1 MGQQGAGEDRRWT
14 PVADDVFSPAV
25 AAAER
30 SISLFMRGP
39 RGDLLYRRR
48 DADTWGELCS
58 FGVPLARVRGSQVPV
73 PVDWPL
79 AACSTG
85 PDEIQLLARG
95 AEGELLHGTLG
106 GNEWDGFECVG
117 VPAGLGGAPL
127 GLASA
132 PSVCSRVSGQMD
144 VFAIGAAGALLHAT
158 WDPAGFSELE
168 SLGGIDLP
176 NTSSGPISGH
186 VSACSC
192 GDRRMGVF
200 ARGPAGDLL
209 LKWWNGSAWSAFAS
223 LGSPQEPDCL
233 YPAVRRAAS
242 ISSAPAAC
250 GGGATR
256 LDVFARG
263 PRGDLL
269 HSWWDGQEWHVFESL
284 GMPRSPTGA
293 WIPFTG
299 ISLACAWEKF
309 RLNVFARAADGKL
322 YSASSNGSW
331 HQARVSPDEGALAP
345 KVIKGSDLCA
355 S

>member
-14 PVADDVFSPAV
+14 PVADDVFSPVV
-25 AAAER
+25 AAPAER
-30 SISLFMRGP
+30 TISLFIRGP
-39 RGDLLYRRR
+39 RGDLLHRRR
-48 DADTWGELCS
+48 DVDTWGELRS

-85 PDEIQLLARG
+85 PEEIQLLARG
-95 AEGELLHGTLG
+95 AEGELLHGTLR

-132 PSVCSRVSGQMD
+132 PSACSRVPGRMD

-158 WDPAGFSELE
+158 WDAAGFSEFE

-176 NTSSGPISGH
+176 NTSPGPISGQ
-186 VSACSC
+186 VSACNC

-209 LKWWNGSAWSAFAS
+209 LKWWNGSAWSPFAS
-223 LGSPQEPDCL
+223 LGSPQEPDCV
-233 YPAVRRAAS
+233 YPAVRRAAP
-242 ISSAPAAC
+242 ISSAPAGC
-250 GGGATR
+250 GGGTTR

-269 HSWWDGQEWHVFESL
+269 HSWWDGQGWNVFESL
-284 GMPRSPTGA
+284 GMPRSPSTGA

-309 RLNVFARAADGKL
+309 RLDVFARAADGKL

-331 HQARVSPDEGALAP
+331 HQAGLSPES
-345 KVIKGSDLCA
+345 GSRTDL
-355 S
+355 